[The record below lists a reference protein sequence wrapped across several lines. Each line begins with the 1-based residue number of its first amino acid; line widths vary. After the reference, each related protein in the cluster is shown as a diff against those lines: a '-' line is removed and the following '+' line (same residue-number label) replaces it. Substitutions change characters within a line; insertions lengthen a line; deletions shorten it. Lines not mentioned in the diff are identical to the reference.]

1 MDLSTLSKE
10 TLIHIIEDQQ
20 KKISDQQKTIDQL
33 NKSKQTTTKL
43 SVYEI
48 YNEDTQEK
56 EQLDKEKQKAYNK
69 EYYLKNKKILQEKST
84 AYNKSERRKKSHRI
98 AQWKFR
104 GILCFDY
111 DLLYDLF
118 LSTNKCEYCECELY
132 GRGISKKCLDHD
144 HDITDKFNIRGILC
158 NTCNLKDRLS

>member
-33 NKSKQTTTKL
+33 NKPKQTTIEP

-56 EQLDKEKQKAYNK
+56 EQLDKETMFMYGSGPIRYKKDGKYYHGCGPMETMNSWYKEGFARRIFEYVDNRKLPHKEIDTYNASMFCMNC
-69 EYYLKNKKILQEKST
+69 ENIQLRKST
-84 AYNKSERRKKSHRI
+84 KIIRY
-98 AQWKFR
+98 
-104 GILCFDY
+104 
-111 DLLYDLF
+111 
-118 LSTNKCEYCECELY
+118 KCKGHPIQL
-132 GRGISKKCLDHD
+132 
-144 HDITDKFNIRGILC
+144 TP
-158 NTCNLKDRLS
+158 